1 MFSGDDWHVVK
12 EALIFVATWKVIET
26 GIEYIGD
33 MIPAIRRKRNSEAA
47 QRLNKAR
54 KDIARK
60 ETRQGILVDSAPACE
75 IPTPSGDLNDPQN

>member
-1 MFSGDDWHVVK
+1 MFAGNDWHTVK
-12 EALIFVATWKVIET
+12 EALIFVATWKIIET

-33 MIPAIRRKRNSEAA
+33 MIPVIRRKRNSEAA

-60 ETRQGILVDSAPACE
+60 ETRPGILVDSAPACE
-75 IPTPSGDLNDPQN
+75 IPTPSGDSIE